1 MRNQSSNTSHTQSEQ
16 NTPHTVEQFHAV
28 DAKVNSLR
36 TQIKSDPDD
45 AFDKLL
51 KFALPAVVGMIA
63 GKISQSLWT
72 RGKRKVLGAKAVDDD
87 GNDLADGIIA
97 SMIFAALSAALG
109 SFLTTLSERGS
120 QGIINIRHKR
130 AAAKASR
137 TSRK

>member
-1 MRNQSSNTSHTQSEQ
+1 MRKHTSDTSQGTSQ
-16 NTPHTVEQFHAV
+16 PQAVEQLRKV
-28 DAKVNSLR
+28 DTKVNTLR

-51 KFALPAVVGMIA
+51 KFGIPAVVGIIA
-63 GKISQSLWT
+63 GKLSETLWK

-109 SFLTTLSERGS
+109 SLLTNLSQRGS
-120 QGIINIRHKR
+120 EGFVKYRHTR
-130 AAAKASR
+130 AA
-137 TSRK
+137 RKNGKK